1 MNLDAFEALAQSRR
15 SVRHFKSDPLPAGL
29 LERLLN
35 CARWAPSGY
44 NLQPVHFAVATDAAL
59 KQRLLPPC
67 MNQKQI
73 ATAPAVVIFCADRR
87 VIEHNFERV
96 LAADRQAGAINAD
109 YERLLRKVTKLAF
122 GHGPAGL
129 GWLWKATLPPLLR
142 LGMPVPSIPAV
153 HKEYWLV
160 KQAMLSAMNFMLA
173 AQAAGLASVPM
184 EGFDAGRVRKTFGIP
199 SSFIVALVVPVGY
212 AADQSARKTRLP
224 LESMLH
230 MNQW

>member
-1 MNLDAFEALAQSRR
+1 MNLDVFEILAQSRR
-15 SVRHFKSDPLPAGL
+15 SVRNFKPDPLPAGL
-29 LERLLN
+29 LERLLD

-44 NLQPVHFAVATDAAL
+44 NLQPTHFAVATDAAL
-59 KQRLLPPC
+59 KQRLLPAC
-67 MNQKQI
+67 MSQKQI
-73 ATAPAVVIFCADRR
+73 AAAPAVVIFCADRR

-129 GWLWKATLPPLLR
+129 GWLWKAALPPFLR
-142 LGMPVPSIPAV
+142 FGMPVPSIPAV

-173 AQAAGLASVPM
+173 AHAAGLSSVPM
-184 EGFDAGRVRKTFGIP
+184 EGFDAGLVRKAFGIP

-224 LESMLH
+224 LEGMLH
-230 MNQW
+230 LNRW